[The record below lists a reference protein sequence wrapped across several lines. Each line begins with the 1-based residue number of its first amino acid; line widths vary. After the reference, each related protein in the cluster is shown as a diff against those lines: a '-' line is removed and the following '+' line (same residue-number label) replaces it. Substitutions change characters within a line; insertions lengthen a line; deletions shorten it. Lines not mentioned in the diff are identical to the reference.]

1 MALGSFLWRK
11 HMARLVPD
19 DIDEDL
25 ARAFGSADEWQTLKV
40 LRDGLSAEFTVF
52 HSIHW
57 ASATNTGSVYG
68 EIDFIVANRYGKL
81 LVIEQKD
88 SAVYADHSDLR
99 VDYSHHKGKSIQV
112 QVARNIG
119 SIRHEFAR
127 RYDGRDLSV
136 DHLLY
141 LPRALVSDKLPA
153 GVDPTRVVDASK
165 AAQLCA
171 VIEQLFNDAP
181 MPSGDRLGDASDI
194 HDFLSDRVQAVPHI
208 GLLGQSAREL
218 TGRVSGG
225 LATWV
230 SRLSLTPHRLRVK
243 GTAGSGKT
251 QLALQELRQAA
262 RLDQQ
267 ALYVCYNRPLADAVK
282 AVAPQPR
289 AGAGMISV
297 LTIHEFAREI
307 SEQAGILFDFTKPTV
322 YDDMIALLK
331 ELAPKI
337 HDFFDVLVIDEGQ
350 DMDASW
356 VETLLP
362 LVKAQGRIT
371 FLEDPAQ
378 TLYERAPFEQ
388 PDWPV
393 IESPVNYRSPRLL
406 VDFMNHLSLTDEPI
420 EAGSGIVGFNPEW
433 RWYEDEAS
441 LIDET
446 ENAVK
451 GLMDA
456 GYAPDKI
463 AILSFQGLAN
473 SVFFGTNAPKGLNQ
487 IALKCQQGYDPSGQ
501 PKYSQ
506 GQLLVETLYR
516 FKGQAADAVILTEI
530 DFTELNAKNRRK
542 LFVALTR
549 ARLHVVMITS
559 QAAATVLTEVI
570 HANAENE

>member
-1 MALGSFLWRK
+1 
-11 HMARLVPD
+11 MARLVPD
-19 DIDEDL
+19 DIDDDL
-25 ARAFGSADEWQTLKV
+25 ALAFGSAAEILTLKR
-40 LRDGLSAEFTVF
+40 LRDGLSAEYSVF

-57 ASATNTGSVYG
+57 ASASSSGSVYG

-88 SAVYADHSDLR
+88 SAVYVDQSDLR
-99 VDYSHHKGKSIQV
+99 VDYSSHKGKSIQV

-119 SIRHEFAR
+119 AIRREFAK
-127 RYDGRDLSV
+127 RYDGKELSV

-141 LPRALVSDKLPA
+141 LPRALISDKLPA
-153 GVDPTRVVDASK
+153 GVDPSRVVDASR
-165 AAQLCA
+165 AEQLCA
-171 VIEQLFNDAP
+171 VIEQLFDNAP
-181 MPSGDRLGDASDI
+181 MPSGERLGEASDI
-194 HDFLSDRVQAVPHI
+194 HEFLSDRVQAVPHI
-208 GLLGQSAREL
+208 GLLGQSAREM

-230 SRLSLTPHRLRVK
+230 SRLSLAPHRLRVK

-282 AVAPQPR
+282 AVAPEPR

-297 LTIHEFAREI
+297 LTIHEFARELGQ
-307 SEQAGILFDFTKPTV
+307 QAGVSFDFTKPTV
-322 YDDMIALLK
+322 YDDMIASLK
-331 ELAPKI
+331 QIAPKLQ
-337 HDFFDVLVIDEGQ
+337 DVFDVLVIDEGQ

-356 VETLLP
+356 VQALIP
-362 LVKAQGRIT
+362 LVKPQGRIT

-378 TLYERAPFEQ
+378 TLYDRTPFGQ

-406 VDFMNHLSLTDEPI
+406 VDFINHLSLTEEPI

-433 RWYEDEAS
+433 RWYEDETS

-451 GLMDA
+451 GLIDA
-456 GYAPDKI
+456 GYTPDKI

-473 SVFFGTNAPKGLNQ
+473 SVFFGQNAPQDLNH
-487 IALKCQQGYDPSGQ
+487 IALKCQQGYHPSGQ
-501 PKYSQ
+501 PKYSD

-530 DFTELNAKNRRK
+530 DFTELNFKNRRK

-559 QAAATVLTEVI
+559 QAAAAALTNAI
-570 HANAENE
+570 NANAAIE

>member
-1 MALGSFLWRK
+1 
-11 HMARLVPD
+11 MARLVPD
-19 DIDEDL
+19 HIDDDY
-25 ARAFGSADEWQTLKV
+25 AHAFGSASEIQTLKR
-40 LRDGLSAEFTVF
+40 LRDGLSAEYSVF

-57 ASATNTGSVYG
+57 ATASSTGSVYG

-88 SAVYADHSDLR
+88 SAVYVEHSDLR
-99 VDYSHHKGKSIQV
+99 VDYSNHKGKSIQV
-112 QVARNIG
+112 QVIRNIG
-119 SIRHEFAR
+119 AIRREFAR

-141 LPRALVSDKLPA
+141 LPRALISDKLPA
-153 GVDPTRVVDASK
+153 GIDPSRVVDASK
-165 AAQLCA
+165 AEQLCA
-171 VIEQLFNDAP
+171 VIEQLFDDAP

-194 HDFLSDRVQAVPHI
+194 HEFLSDRVRAVPHI
-208 GLLGQSAREL
+208 GLLGQSAREM

-230 SRLSLTPHRLRVK
+230 SRLSLAPHRLRVK

-251 QLALQELRQAA
+251 QLALQELKQAA

-282 AVAPQPR
+282 AVAPKPR
-289 AGAGMISV
+289 AGTDMISV
-297 LTIHEFAREI
+297 LTIHEFARELGM
-307 SEQAGILFDFTKPTV
+307 QAGVSYDFTKPEV
-322 YDDMIALLK
+322 YDDMIASLK
-331 ELAPKI
+331 QFAPKL
-337 HDFFDVLVIDEGQ
+337 HDVFDVLVIDEGQ
-350 DMDASW
+350 DMDAGW
-356 VETLLP
+356 VDALIP
-362 LVKAQGRIT
+362 LVKPQGRIT

-378 TLYERAPFEQ
+378 TLYDRTPFDQ

-406 VDFMNHLSLTDEPI
+406 VDFMNYLSLTDQPV

-441 LIDET
+441 LLDET

-451 GLMDA
+451 SLMNA
-456 GYAPDKI
+456 GYTPDKI

-473 SVFFGTNAPKGLNQ
+473 SVFFGQNAPKGLNQ

-501 PKYSQ
+501 PKYSD

-530 DFTELNAKNRRK
+530 DFTELNPKNRRK

-549 ARLHVVMITS
+549 ARLHVVMISSET
-559 QAAATVLTEVI
+559 AAKVLTDAI
-570 HANAENE
+570 NENTAIE